1 MTRSNRLAK
10 DRTWQL
16 AWALV
21 QMDTALALVSLL
33 QNNTETSSS
42 HTTQTET
49 DRDIQVAYSVP
60 QTGSQRKFKQSPNKY
75 NL

>member
-10 DRTWQL
+10 DRTWQP

-21 QMDTALALVSLL
+21 QMDTALTPVSLL

-42 HTTQTET
+42 HTTQTGT
-49 DRDIQVAYSVP
+49 DTDIQVACSV
-60 QTGSQRKFKQSPNKY
+60 T
-75 NL
+75 